1 MRSHIDEYRQF
12 IKGQEEE
19 LSKPVAPNLR
29 KANKGM
35 SDLVP
40 EVMA

>member
-1 MRSHIDEYRQF
+1 MRAHIDEYRQW
-12 IKGQEEE
+12 IQSQEEE
-19 LSKPVAPNLR
+19 LSKPVQPNLR